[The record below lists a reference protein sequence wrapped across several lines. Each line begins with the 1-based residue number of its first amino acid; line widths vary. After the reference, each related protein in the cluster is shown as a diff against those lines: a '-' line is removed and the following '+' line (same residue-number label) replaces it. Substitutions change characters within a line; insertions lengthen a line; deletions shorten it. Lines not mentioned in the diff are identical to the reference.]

1 MVVFINL
8 ARTTHQQF
16 RLPVLIIFGKIM
28 VKLCDQFM
36 VWQLVMT
43 YGAASIHSM
52 FLGVLLIPSKL
63 FAVPGTADLDTYL
76 L

>member
-1 MVVFINL
+1 
-8 ARTTHQQF
+8 
-16 RLPVLIIFGKIM
+16 M

-52 FLGVLLIPSKL
+52 FLGVLLKPSKL